1 MGAAA
6 AGGAAASAAAALA
19 NAIKASG
26 VLVRV
31 TPADFLAIIKR
42 ADEPLVVIGKGGYF
56 KKHYR
61 YLTSYK
67 GLAFHTQSAEAL
79 VLPSR
84 VEIVGAKQISI
95 PEM

>member
-6 AGGAAASAAAALA
+6 AGAAASAAAAIA

-31 TPADFLAIIKR
+31 TPGDFMAILKR
-42 ADEPLVVIGKGGYF
+42 MDEPLVVVGKGGYF

-61 YLTSYK
+61 YLTSYR
-67 GLAFHTQSAEAL
+67 GLAFHTQSADAL
-79 VLPSR
+79 VLPPR
-84 VEIVGAKQISI
+84 AEIVGAKQISI

>member
-1 MGAAA
+1 MGAATAGTA
-6 AGGAAASAAAALA
+6 AIAQAAIA

-31 TPADFLAIIKR
+31 TPADFLTILKR
-42 ADEPLVVIGKGGYF
+42 IDDPLVVVGKGGVF
-56 KKHYR
+56 RKHYR
-61 YLTSYK
+61 YLTSYR

-84 VEIVGAKQISI
+84 VEVVGAKQISI